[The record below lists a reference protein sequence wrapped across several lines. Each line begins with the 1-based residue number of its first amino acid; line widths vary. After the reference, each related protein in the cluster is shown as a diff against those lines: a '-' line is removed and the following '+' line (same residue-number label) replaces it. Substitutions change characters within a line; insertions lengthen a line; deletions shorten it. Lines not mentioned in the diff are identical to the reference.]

1 MMVFYKK
8 ALVMLAVPKTGT
20 TAYEEA
26 LGPHADIVIRDP
38 PILKHSPWYRYNRFV
53 RPMLED
59 VAGRPMTTL
68 AVVRE
73 PISWLGSWWRYRQR
87 ADLRG
92 APQSTYGI
100 EFDAFVDDYA
110 RGTKPPHAQVGSQAR
125 FLQGKDGTRIVDH
138 VFRYEEKDRLD
149 AFLEARLGVA
159 PRTHARNVS
168 SGAVPALSERV
179 QAKLRRKCA
188 AEFEAWDAADG

>member
-8 ALVMLAVPKTGT
+8 ALVFLAVPKTGT

-26 LGPHADIVIRDP
+26 LGPIADIVFRDP

-87 ADLRG
+87 DDLRG
-92 APQSTYGI
+92 APQSTLDVS
-100 EFDAFVDDYA
+100 FDTFVDDYA

-125 FLQGKDGTRIVDH
+125 FLQGKDGSRIVDH
-138 VFRYEEKDRLD
+138 VFRYEERDRLD
-149 AFLEARLGVA
+149 AFLEARLGIA
-159 PRTHARNVS
+159 PRTRRINAS
-168 SGAVPALSERV
+168 PGTLPPLSERV
-179 QAKLRRKCA
+179 DAKLRRKCA
-188 AEFEAWDAADG
+188 AEFDAWNAAEG